1 MNKTKK
7 RDYGRENAHRY
18 ARICIKESGC
28 IPIDIFKSKIIDNED
43 NKDNV
48 KVFSEKT
55 NSEGSLGTS
64 NIGCDLIK
72 NLLNNTW

>member
-1 MNKTKK
+1 M
-7 RDYGRENAHRY
+7 
-18 ARICIKESGC
+18 
-28 IPIDIFKSKIIDNED
+28 PITVYSSINED